1 MSNVE
6 DKIKELL
13 EASMQEATAPGG
25 KGVAAE
31 PMKKIDGD
39 ADGVEDAGAAVVS
52 PDDKNGPAEM
62 TKKVKKAAVPG
73 GEANKGE
80 QSIKPGAT
88 KVKEEDEADEDLE
101 VVAEEEVTEGEMP
114 PALKKAMDAK
124 KKKGEKEMDEED
136 DEDDSDDEEEK
147 DDDDDMEEMKDMRK
161 KLHAMVDKMDEM
173 GMMKKAENYIKSSYH
188 GKKTANE
195 EVDMSDDVSA
205 LTEGGEF
212 DDEFKAKA
220 KTVFEAAVNSK
231 VADKIVELEE
241 HYEAQIEEETSKI
254 AEDLTDKVD
263 TYLSYVVE
271 QWSQDNELAVER
283 GLKSEITEDFIVSLK
298 KVFEEHYIDV
308 PEDKYDVMAE
318 QQSKI
323 DELNE
328 KLNEQIEK
336 NAETAKLVNEAK
348 KAIKIE
354 ESAKD
359 LTDTQK
365 EKFMSLV
372 ESVEFKDEDS
382 FAQELETLKE
392 SYFPKVAKPIEED
405 EVAVEEQ
412 TETVNLTGEMKDY
425 VSAISRTLGK

>member
-31 PMKKIDGD
+31 PMKKIDAD

-173 GMMKKAENYIKSSYH
+173 GVMKKAENYIKSSYH
-188 GKKTANE
+188 KKKANE

>member
-25 KGVAAE
+25 KGAAAE
-31 PMKKIDGD
+31 PMKKIDAD

-80 QSIKPGAT
+80 QKIKPGAT
-88 KVKEEDEADEDLE
+88 PVKEEDETDEDLE

-136 DEDDSDDEEEK
+136 DEDNSDDEEEK
-147 DDDDDMEEMKDMRK
+147 DDDDDKEMEKMKE

-173 GMMKKAENYIKSSYH
+173 GHMKASYGYMKSSYH
-188 GKKTANE
+188 GKKKANE
-195 EVDMSDDVSA
+195 EVDMSDDVNA

>member
-1 MSNVE
+1 
-6 DKIKELL
+6 
-13 EASMQEATAPGG
+13 
-25 KGVAAE
+25 
-31 PMKKIDGD
+31 
-39 ADGVEDAGAAVVS
+39 
-52 PDDKNGPAEM
+52 
-62 TKKVKKAAVPG
+62 
-73 GEANKGE
+73 
-80 QSIKPGAT
+80 
-88 KVKEEDEADEDLE
+88 
-101 VVAEEEVTEGEMP
+101 
-114 PALKKAMDAK
+114 
-124 KKKGEKEMDEED
+124 
-136 DEDDSDDEEEK
+136 
-147 DDDDDMEEMKDMRK
+147 MEEMKK

-173 GMMKKAENYIKSSYH
+173 GHMKKTETYIKSSYH
-188 GKKTANE
+188 AKKKNE